1 MMGLW
6 RSNDLAL
13 ARDPSSRFLTGLLAV
28 MVFLAALAAIGA
40 LSARSFAGDWSA
52 ALTDRVTVQ
61 VPPLIGEV
69 SEGTTTPGLNERRD
83 AVLRLLGVTP
93 GVRAAEPVPEA
104 EARALVQPWLGDE
117 LLDRLPLP
125 VLIDVWLDPGQPL
138 DLGTL
143 RTRLENAAPG
153 TILDDH
159 DRWVSDARSLAASIA
174 IASVMVLVVVSGA
187 TVLAVLFAV
196 RTGVAIHRG
205 EIQILTLIGAPDRY
219 IARQFEGQAARS
231 AVVGGGVGALLAA
244 ATLIGIQ
251 IVGGDAGFSSL
262 VGAFSPDE
270 GAPGLWRNLW
280 SWSVRVLPDPVDLV
294 VLIVVPLIATGIAI
308 LAARVSVH
316 RALARSQ

>member
-28 MVFLAALAAIGA
+28 MVFLAALATIGA

-61 VPPLIGEV
+61 VPPLVGGV
-69 SEGTTTPGLNERRD
+69 SEGTTTPGLGERRD
-83 AVLRLLGVTP
+83 AVLRLLSVTP

-125 VLIDVWLDPGQPL
+125 ILIDVWLDPSQPL
-138 DLGTL
+138 DLATL

-153 TILDDH
+153 SILDDH
-159 DRWVSDARSLAASIA
+159 DRWVSDARALAASIA
-174 IASVMVLVVVSGA
+174 IASIMVLVVVSGA

-231 AVVGGGVGALLAA
+231 ALFGGAVGSLLAA

-251 IVGGDAGFSSL
+251 IVGGDAGFSAL
-262 VGAFSPDE
+262 VGAFSPDNGVE
-270 GAPGLWRNLW
+270 GLWRSLW
-280 SWSVRVLPDPVDLV
+280 TWSVRVLPHAVDLL
-294 VLIVVPLIATGIAI
+294 VLILVPLIATGIAI
-308 LAARVSVH
+308 LAARLSVH

>member
-28 MVFLAALAAIGA
+28 MVFLAALATIGA

-61 VPPLIGEV
+61 VPPLIGEL
-69 SEGTTTPGLNERRD
+69 SEGTTTPGLGERRD
-83 AVLRLLGVTP
+83 AVLRLLSVTP

-125 VLIDVWLDPGQPL
+125 ILIDVWLDPSQPL
-138 DLGTL
+138 DLATL

-153 TILDDH
+153 SLLDDH
-159 DRWVSDARSLAASIA
+159 DRWVSDARALAASIA
-174 IASVMVLVVVSGA
+174 IASIMVLVVVSGA
-187 TVLAVLFAV
+187 TVLAVLLAV

-231 AVVGGGVGALLAA
+231 ALFGGGVGSLLAA

-251 IVGGDAGFSSL
+251 IVGGDAGFSAL
-262 VGAFSPDE
+262 VGAFSPDA
-270 GAPGLWRNLW
+270 GIPGLWRSLW
-280 SWSVRVLPDPVDLV
+280 DWSVRVLPNPVDLM

-308 LAARVSVH
+308 LAARLSVH